1 MKPLYKLATIISFL
15 VGFWVY
21 LSIGN
26 PQFKLSPWIGFVAWA
41 TFFAAGGTIN
51 AAKSSGIVGVTSI
64 LLTAATLY
72 AIGLAGGTLSSML
85 ILVPILSFIL
95 VAMSQYAS
103 LSYTPAAFLGAACY
117 FGAASNFD
125 ISIIHIVLS
134 WIAGI
139 ALGFIS
145 VSLDKIAATKA

>member
-15 VGFWVY
+15 VGLWVY

-51 AAKSSGIVGVTSI
+51 AAKSAGIVGITSI

-117 FGAASNFD
+117 FGAGSSFD

-145 VSLDKIAATKA
+145 VSLDKVAATKA